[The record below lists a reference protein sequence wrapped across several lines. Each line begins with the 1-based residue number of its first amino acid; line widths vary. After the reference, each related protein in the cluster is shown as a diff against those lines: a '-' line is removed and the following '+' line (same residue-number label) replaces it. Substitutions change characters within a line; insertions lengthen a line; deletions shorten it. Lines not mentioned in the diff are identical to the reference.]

1 MKNLPTKFAT
11 ALVSILLGLT
21 LLPCLNIQPTTALAQ
36 GLNSEDLQARIVLD
50 PNLKPENSPGVV
62 VNPETLKSAGA
73 ETAFANYMLQ
83 VLAGGLITVAAPVA
97 VIIIAISGLLAVVSH
112 GDQKLI
118 VRAQKTLTWAVIGLI
133 VIICAWEIV
142 RTTIEVVVSVN
153 NAPGSTTGQP
163 SSQPLSAGTRAMGD
177 AAVPAGQPDGRRANR

>member
-1 MKNLPTKFAT
+1 MKNLTAKIAAAT
-11 ALVSILLGLT
+11 LTILLGLT

-97 VIIIAISGLLAVVSH
+97 VIIIAISGLFAVVSH

-118 VRAQKTLTWAVIGLI
+118 VRAKKTLTWAVIGLI
-133 VIICAWEIV
+133 VIIFAWVIV
-142 RTTIEVVVSVN
+142 RTTIEVVLSVN
-153 NAPGSTTGQP
+153 NAPGSTTGQQ
-163 SSQPLSAGTRAMGD
+163 SSTPAAPGSATSAPGST
-177 AAVPAGQPDGRRANR
+177 AGQAPKPPTQ

>member
-1 MKNLPTKFAT
+1 MQNLPTKFAT

-21 LLPCLNIQPTTALAQ
+21 LLPAVSAAQ
-36 GLNSEDLQARIVLD
+36 ILTPQDLQARIVLD

-97 VIIIAISGLLAVVSH
+97 VIIIAISGLFAVVSH

-118 VRAQKTLTWAVIGLI
+118 VRAKKTLTWAVIGLI
-133 VIICAWEIV
+133 VIIFAWVIV
-142 RTTIEVVVSVN
+142 RTTIEVVLSVN
-153 NAPGSTTGQP
+153 NAPGS
-163 SSQPLSAGTRAMGD
+163 
-177 AAVPAGQPDGRRANR
+177 PAGQSAAPAAGGASTSPGGSTDKAP

>member
-1 MKNLPTKFAT
+1 MKNLTAKIAAAT
-11 ALVSILLGLT
+11 LTILLGLI
-21 LLPCLNIQPTTALAQ
+21 LVPCLNIQPTTALAQ

-50 PNLKPENSPGVV
+50 PSLKPDNSPGVV

-97 VIIIAISGLLAVVSH
+97 VIIIAISGLFAVVSH

-118 VRAQKTLTWAVIGLI
+118 DRAQKTLTWAVIGLI
-133 VIICAWEIV
+133 VIIFAWVIV
-142 RTTIEVVVSVN
+142 RTTIEVVLSVN
-153 NAPGSTTGQP
+153 NAPGSTTGQQSSTP
-163 SSQPLSAGTRAMGD
+163 AAPGSAASAPGGTAGQASSQD
-177 AAVPAGQPDGRRANR
+177 K